1 MAAVKKIPIGIE
13 DFKELIEKHC
23 YFSDKSLLIK
33 TILDSGSKV
42 SLFTRPRRFGKTLN
56 MSMLRYFFE
65 RNDADHA
72 KLFDGLKIAD
82 AGAEYLAHMGQY
94 SVISISLKSMERSTY
109 EETVTEFIRL
119 VSVEFRRHKKL
130 LEDAELFEADRE
142 EFLNI
147 CNRRTNASYLTSLK
161 FLSDC
166 LYEAY
171 GKKVIVLIDEYDV
184 PLQNAQMCGF
194 YDQMVQ
200 FIRAV
205 FESVLKTN
213 DSLEFG
219 VLTGCLRVSKE
230 SIFTGLN
237 NMDVYSVTVNAC
249 SEYFGFTETEVQEI
263 LEEYGLKDCFAEIR
277 DWYDGYLFGETE
289 IYNPWSVL
297 KYVKQASTSS
307 KPLPMPYWSHTSSNS
322 IVREMI
328 EQSDE
333 TVRADIE
340 TLMSGHSI
348 EKPLYE
354 AMTYSEIRANSDSI
368 WSFLLHTG
376 YLKPVKTEL
385 NQATKTVSVSLVIP
399 NLEIWTIYRDT
410 IVHWFDQ
417 RVHSAGTVDMFRAVV
432 RGDVQKFEYEV
443 RRWIRQSISYHDTKE
458 NFYHGFLAGLLMG
471 YDDYTVDSNREAGD
485 GRSDIRIYEPLSK
498 SVAVIIE
505 VKPADSKNQ
514 LDKMADE
521 ALKQIDELGYAEP
534 FIDEG
539 YQKIIKYGA
548 AFCQKECRIKMKE
561 AADAKS

>member
-13 DFKELIEKHC
+13 DFKELIEKNC

-263 LEEYGLKDCFAEIR
+263 LAEYGLMDCFVEIK

-385 NQATKTVSVSLVIP
+385 NRAFILPVRLICSVQWCAGMCKNLNMRFAAGFDRASAIMIQRKT
-399 NLEIWTIYRDT
+399 TIT
-410 IVHWFDQ
+410 ASSQ
-417 RVHSAGTVDMFRAVV
+417 G
-432 RGDVQKFEYEV
+432 
-443 RRWIRQSISYHDTKE
+443 
-458 NFYHGFLAGLLMG
+458 
-471 YDDYTVDSNREAGD
+471 
-485 GRSDIRIYEPLSK
+485 
-498 SVAVIIE
+498 
-505 VKPADSKNQ
+505 
-514 LDKMADE
+514 
-521 ALKQIDELGYAEP
+521 
-534 FIDEG
+534 
-539 YQKIIKYGA
+539 
-548 AFCQKECRIKMKE
+548 C
-561 AADAKS
+561 